1 MMPSQSQASVQRIL
15 TGGTARRVV
24 LIAVTSAVMAATPLS
39 ASPARKSSLSKA
51 RVAHHAKNRAARRH
65 AKPASQV
72 AKVVVTP
79 RAGSRFMAVSADA
92 PAGTGIPDPN
102 APSLLQ
108 VPVQA
113 TPAGELPTAP
123 APAATD
129 PAAPVAPTPVA
140 PDTPT
145 ATAPTVTPP
154 GEAPVAVVAPD
165 VTIPTV
171 TPPAVTPAPAIEPA
185 PLNPAPND
193 VPNATDTTPP
203 ATIAEQATALR
214 GLGEIRRR
222 QLRYSEA
229 TDFFKRATLL
239 APADFPARIGL
250 AQSLRGLRHFQEAL
264 VESEQALALEPNSLQ
279 ARVLHA
285 QLLDDNNRSDEAA
298 KEIEAIVAALP
309 AKPEPET
316 YTALSQAFINQRNY
330 AAALQLLERGKQDW
344 PGDPFI
350 GRNYAEALT
359 ASRDWDKALA
369 AWDALMVADPKDSEA
384 LVGKARVYYYQGNYK
399 AASDLLERGRQEWPQ
414 DTLIARNYA
423 EVLTQLR
430 EWDKA
435 LAAWD
440 AVPADPKDAGVLL
453 GKARIY
459 NYSSREEL
467 AEPLY
472 RQVLGI
478 EPGNYQAQ
486 VELADIVARHGN
498 WPEAIRLYQ
507 TALATNQ
514 KDLPTRVELAR
525 VLRYSGRYAEA
536 ETELNGVLAADPAFS
551 PAYTERGI
559 LRGQNKQIPLA
570 MADLRRALELTPDD
584 LTAQFGLAEV
594 LGYDKQYDE
603 SIRLY
608 RQALEKDPENQK
620 GRVELGLELSYAGRG
635 EDALKVIDS
644 VLADNPQNMSARV
657 AKADT
662 LARMGRYTESIA
674 LYNTIPDDR
683 RAKTGLAEAYVYS
696 KQYSKAIAIYDEL
709 IKANPNDVAL
719 AIDRGRAL
727 GYAGMHREA
736 VRTLRAI
743 VEAHPD
749 NQPARFAFAEAE
761 TNSGEVALRADAIKQ
776 YTQLKADAN
785 TSNSLDARFGLGR
798 VLGYQGRTREAEAEL
813 RAVIAARP
821 GDASAYYALAEVQR
835 YTKPFEAKDNY
846 QRAVKLSQPGFAQQQ
861 ALTALRGLQ
870 RETGPSLDLSAR
882 RYTDTNNV
890 RLTEY
895 GGGPT
900 FRTRAGTIG
909 IYARDGRYE
918 DEGFWQTR
926 RSYSLL
932 LAHNFGSVHAR
943 LLLSR
948 VQYAIAPDR
957 TLYDLMIEKSSGFR
971 KRYYM
976 NLARREIIES
986 GGATNAG
993 ITARVLTAGIEWP
1006 LAPHFDAS
1014 LEGRTYNYSDGNHR
1028 TTLSPALYYR
1038 LRPTYPSLRIG
1049 LGYTRDDTRFLA
1061 PPATFYYT
1069 PQQYKTFALLAD
1081 YVKTQ
1086 GRTRYGVFA
1095 AHPLSSSTGIGG
1107 TNRPSDTLFGFVQHD
1122 LTDLIQLFVEGGI
1135 VRGPSFDSNDI
1146 TGGISI
1152 GF

>member
-1 MMPSQSQASVQRIL
+1 MMPSQSQASSIQRIL

-24 LIAVTSAVMAATPLS
+24 LIAVTSAVVATALPS
-39 ASPARKSSLSKA
+39 EARPARKSSHSKA
-51 RVAHHAKNRAARRH
+51 RVTHHAKNRAGRRT
-65 AKPASQV
+65 AKKPKPVTRIGIA
-72 AKVVVTP
+72 TP
-79 RAGSRFMAVSADA
+79 RVGSRFIAVSADGPVA
-92 PAGTGIPDPN
+92 SVATDPN
-102 APSLLQ
+102 APSLLE

-113 TPAGELPTAP
+113 TPSGEIAPPTAP
-123 APAATD
+123 APTATA
-129 PAAPVAPTPVA
+129 PVVAAPPENPLPELTP
-140 PDTPT
+140 PT
-145 ATAPTVTPP
+145 ATAPTVAPPVEVPIPVTPETTLP
-154 GEAPVAVVAPD
+154 PATTEPA
-165 VTIPTV
+165 PTV
-171 TPPAVTPAPAIEPA
+171 VPNTVEPTPPASII
-185 PLNPAPND
+185 D
-193 VPNATDTTPP
+193 
-203 ATIAEQATALR
+203 QATALR

-222 QLRYSEA
+222 QQRYSEA

-239 APADFPARIGL
+239 TPADFQSRLGL
-250 AQSLRGLRHFQEAL
+250 AQSLRGLRRFQESL
-264 VESEQALALEPNSLQ
+264 VESEQALALEPNNLQ

-285 QLLDDNNRSDEAA
+285 QLLDDNNRPEEAA

-309 AKPEPET
+309 EKPAAEN
-316 YTALSQAFINQRNY
+316 YIALGQAFINQRNY
-330 AAALQLLERGKQDW
+330 AMALQLLERGKRDW
-344 PGDPFI
+344 PDDPFI
-350 GRNYAEALT
+350 ARGYAEALT

-369 AWDALMVADPKDSEA
+369 AWDVLIAADPKDA
-384 LVGKARVYYYQGNYK
+384 DAMVGKARVYYYQGNYR
-399 AASDLLERGRQEWPQ
+399 AAEQLLERAHRDWPQ
-414 DTLIARNYA
+414 DGLIARNYA

-435 LAAWD
+435 LIVWD
-440 AVPADPKDAGVLL
+440 SLPADPKDTSVLL
-453 GKARIY
+453 GKARVY

-472 RQVLGI
+472 RKLLEI
-478 EPGNYQAQ
+478 EPNHYQGQ
-486 VELADIVARHGN
+486 VELADVVARHGN
-498 WPEAIRLYQ
+498 WPEAIKLYRS
-507 TALATNQ
+507 ALATNQ
-514 KDLPTRVELAR
+514 KDLPTRVELGR

-536 ETELNGVLAADPAFS
+536 LVEVNQVLDADPLYA

-570 MADLRRALELTPDD
+570 MADLRRALELAPND

-594 LGYDKQYDE
+594 LGYDKQYEE

-608 RQALEKDPENQK
+608 RQALEKDPQNQK
-620 GRVELGLELSYAGRG
+620 GRVELGLVLSYSGRG
-635 EDALKVIDS
+635 DDALKVIDS
-644 VLADNPQNMSARV
+644 VLQDNPQNASARI

-662 LARMGRYTESIA
+662 LARMGRYAESIA
-674 LYNTIPDDR
+674 LYETIPEDR

-696 KQYSKAIAIYDEL
+696 RQYTKAIAIYDEL
-709 IKANPNDVAL
+709 IKANPDDIAL
-719 AIDRGRAL
+719 AIDRGQAL
-727 GYAGMHREA
+727 GYAGMHRES
-736 VRTLRAI
+736 VRALRSI
-743 VEAHPD
+743 VGKHPE
-749 NQPARFAFAEAE
+749 NLEARFAFAEAE
-761 TNSGEVALRADAIKQ
+761 TNSGERSLREDAIKQ
-776 YTQLKADAN
+776 YTQLKNDPN
-785 TSNSLDARFGLGR
+785 NPNSLDARFGLGR

-813 RAVIAARP
+813 NAVIAARP
-821 GDASAYYALAEVQR
+821 GDPGAYYALAEVQR
-835 YTKPFEAKDNY
+835 YTKPFDAKDNY
-846 QRAVKLSQPGFAQQQ
+846 QKAVQLSQRGYAQQR
-861 ALTALRGLQ
+861 ALSALRELR

-909 IYARDGRYE
+909 VYARDGRYE
-918 DEGFWQTR
+918 DEGFWQSR
-926 RSYSLL
+926 RSYSLML
-932 LAHNFGSVHAR
+932 GRNFGSVQAR

-986 GGATNAG
+986 LGATNAG

-1006 LAPHFDAS
+1006 LASHFDAS
-1014 LEGRTYNYSDGNHR
+1014 LEGRHYKYSDGNNR

-1038 LRPTYPSLRIG
+1038 LRPTNPSLRIG
-1049 LGYTRDDTRFLA
+1049 IGYTRDDTRFLA

-1069 PQQYKTFALLAD
+1069 PQQYKTFAVLAD

-1086 GRTRYGVFA
+1086 GRTRYGIFA
-1095 AHPLSSSTGIGG
+1095 SHPLSDSAGLGGI
-1107 TNRPSDTLFGFVQHD
+1107 NRPSDTLFGFVQHD
-1122 LTDLIQLFVEGGI
+1122 LTDLIRLFIEGGI